1 MSKNNQ
7 PLVIETD
14 EQFLAIVESRS
25 FVTSNADQ
33 EALFAYAMKA
43 MNIDH
48 IIILWLI
55 QQNHSVGFT
64 HNILKDAFLEHAT
77 VDQILF
83 ALKNFLYKPTDFID
97 KVLASGNA
105 HQINELNTIIEGL
118 IDG

>member
-1 MSKNNQ
+1 MSEETQ
-7 PLVIETD
+7 PLVIATD
-14 EQFLAIVESRS
+14 EQFLSAVESRT
-25 FVTSNADQ
+25 FITSASDQ

-77 VDQILF
+77 IDQILF
-83 ALKNFLYKPTDFID
+83 ALKNFLYKPTTFID

-105 HQINELNTIIEGL
+105 HQINELNNIIEGL